1 MLIKSK
7 KNFIT
12 IFSGFLLSITLF
24 CPQVEASA
32 FTGITDILKT
42 DSNYEIYTDIVNHGA
57 LTLNE
62 LGQFRPK
69 EPINKAAFF
78 KASMTYLGYIPKEGI
93 NTFTGY
99 SDVPE
104 NSWFAP
110 YIRKALEIRAIT
122 NVLNEEFHPE
132 YNLTRQ
138 EALVL
143 VLRIYGIPTPLSTPE
158 STDLFS
164 DIRENHP
171 IAPVYAAA
179 KSHGIFIENNRED
192 FRPNMILTR
201 GDAAILLFK
210 AKRASA
216 EYSDTQT
223 GYGTITVVSP
233 SLTLTEQDLLE
244 NEKFGILVDTW
255 SKIHTSFLYKNNVN
269 NNELIYGAIGGM
281 VESLDDPYSTFHSP
295 DQEGASYVYIPEN
308 YEGIGA
314 VIEKINNEYVVV
326 TTINNSPAYR
336 SGLKSHDVIVEIDGK
351 LLTNK
356 TYEEV
361 LGLIK
366 GKSGTLVKMKVR
378 RDTSLLTFE
387 IIREKITVDSI
398 QSKIVG
404 NDINLIRIDQFTES
418 SADEF
423 KNIINQIS
431 ANSSSRKIIID
442 VRNNP
447 GGYLS
452 STKAILEYFLESGR
466 IEFITQDKDG
476 KQIKYFAQNQA
487 TLQDWKT
494 VVLINEGSASAAEI
508 FAGALQDYNLAE
520 IIGTKSFGKGSVQEI
535 TNYNDN
541 SSLKLTIAKWLTSLG
556 RDIDHIGLLPD
567 QIVTISDSQRQAGQD
582 PQLEAAIKHLN

>member
-1 MLIKSK
+1 ML
-7 KNFIT
+7 
-12 IFSGFLLSITLF
+12 FL
-24 CPQVEASA
+24 PQVEASA
-32 FTGITDILKT
+32 HTGITDVLKT
-42 DSNYEIYTDIVNHGA
+42 NSNHEIYTDLVNNGA
-57 LTLNE
+57 FTLNE
-62 LGQFRPK
+62 FGQFRP
-69 EPINKAAFF
+69 EEAINKAAFF
-78 KASMTYLGYIPKEGI
+78 KASMTYLGFIPKEGV
-93 NTFTGY
+93 NNFTGY
-99 SDVPE
+99 ADVPE
-104 NSWFAP
+104 DSWFAP

-122 NVLNEEFHPE
+122 NVLDEELHPE

-143 VLRIYGIPTPLSTPE
+143 VMRIYGIPTPLSSPE
-158 STDLFS
+158 STALFS

-179 KSHGIFIENNRED
+179 KSHGIFVENDRED

-201 GDAAILLFK
+201 GDAAILLYK

-216 EYSDTQT
+216 GYSDTQT
-223 GYGTITVVSP
+223 GYGTITVVTP
-233 SLTLTEQDLLE
+233 MLSLSEQDLLE
-244 NEKFGILVDTW
+244 NEKFGIMMDTW
-255 SKIHTSFLYKNNVN
+255 SKIHSSYLYKNKIN
-269 NNELIYGAIGGM
+269 NNDLIYGAIGGM
-281 VESLDDPYSTFHSP
+281 VESLEDPYSTFHSP

-314 VIEKINNEYVVV
+314 VIEKINNEYVVI

-366 GKSGTLVKMKVR
+366 GKSGTLVKLKVR

-418 SADEF
+418 SGDEF
-423 KNIINQIS
+423 KKIIDEII
-431 ANSSSRKIIID
+431 ANKGSNKIIID

-452 STKAILEYFLESGR
+452 STKSILEYFLESGQ

-476 KQIKYFAQNQA
+476 KQIKYFAQDSA
-487 TLQDWKT
+487 KLKDWKT
-494 VVLINEGSASAAEI
+494 VILINEGSASASEI
-508 FAGALQDYNLAE
+508 FAGALQDYKLAE

-556 RDIDHIGLLPD
+556 RDIDHIGILPD
-567 QIVTISDSQRQAGQD
+567 QTVTISESDRQAGQD
-582 PQLEAAIKHLN
+582 PQLDVAIKHLN